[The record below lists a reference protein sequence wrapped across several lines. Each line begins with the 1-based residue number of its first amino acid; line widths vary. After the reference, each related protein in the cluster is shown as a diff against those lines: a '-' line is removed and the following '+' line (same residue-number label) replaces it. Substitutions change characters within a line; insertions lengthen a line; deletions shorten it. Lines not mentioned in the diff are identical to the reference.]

1 MQLDYITVP
10 SFGDSRGNICIL
22 EKGSLPFNIKRI
34 YYIYNTPAN
43 STRGVH
49 GHKKLSQVLLCMH
62 GSVQVTIHDGI
73 KKRRFKLSNP
83 TKGLFIPKGHWREVK
98 FLEPGSVLCVLASRP
113 FEKSDYIYSLE
124 EFLAWRTKS
133 KT

>member
-98 FLEPGSVLCVLASRP
+98 FLEPGSVLCVLPQAP
-113 FEKSDYIYSLE
+113 IFQQPQLD
-124 EFLAWRTKS
+124 
-133 KT
+133 